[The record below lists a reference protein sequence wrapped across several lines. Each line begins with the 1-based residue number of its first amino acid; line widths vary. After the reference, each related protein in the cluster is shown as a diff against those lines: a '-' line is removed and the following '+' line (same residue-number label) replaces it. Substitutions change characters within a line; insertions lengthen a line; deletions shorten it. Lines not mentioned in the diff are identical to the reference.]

1 MSNLSN
7 NNGIGF
13 AGLLTI
19 LANKWKNQADKSS
32 NEQEQMWLYA
42 CSADLKSLIQQS
54 NNQITQT
61 QEKSKPQKPDPNVKP
76 PTFDRVTEGFDP
88 SKIKTRVS
96 NERFAF

>member
-7 NNGIGF
+7 KKDMKNKYQ
-13 AGLLTI
+13 L

-61 QEKSKPQKPDPNVKP
+61 QEKSKFFKSTVFKHLSPKSQILMSNPPHLTVLQKASILQK
-76 PTFDRVTEGFDP
+76 
-88 SKIKTRVS
+88 
-96 NERFAF
+96 